1 MEKNLDNKIELKD
14 KLKSFY
20 TQNKLKIY
28 LLIVVLFIIF
38 ISIISLKIIDDKKN
52 NLISEKYIKAG
63 LYLTSD
69 KKDKSKILYEEI
81 ILSKNQFYSVLALNT
96 ILEEDLISD
105 KEKIINYFKII
116 EKLSKSRD
124 QRDLIIFKKALYL
137 IKNSNLQEGNK
148 LLENL
153 IIDNSKLKPLVENI
167 IVK

>member
-69 KKDKSKILYEEI
+69 KKYKSKILYEEI